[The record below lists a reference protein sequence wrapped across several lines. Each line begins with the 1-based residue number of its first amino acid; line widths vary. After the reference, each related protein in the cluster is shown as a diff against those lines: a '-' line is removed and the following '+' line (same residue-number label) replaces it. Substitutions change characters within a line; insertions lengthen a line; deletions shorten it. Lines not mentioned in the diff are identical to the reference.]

1 VRFAFIHA
9 EKARWPVEVQCE
21 VLEVS
26 RSGYYAW
33 KARPKARRAS
43 EDAALVVE
51 IKAAHKAGRGNY
63 GSPRVHRELQAK
75 GQRIG
80 RKRVERLMRQE
91 GIVGRK
97 KRRFRRTTD
106 SNHPYPIAANVLKRE
121 FNVELPDTA
130 WVTDVTYVWTHE
142 GWLYLAAILDLF
154 SRRVVGWAVSA
165 NNDRALAFGALD
177 RATSARRP
185 LPGWLHH
192 SDRGSVY
199 ASADYGDA
207 LTKLGAVK
215 SMSRKGD
222 CWDNA
227 VAESFFATIKGEMID
242 HADYLTKSAAIAAI
256 ADYIDGFYNP
266 CRRHSSL
273 DYVSPIEFELK
284 FMSDKFDKMVA

>member
-1 VRFAFIHA
+1 MRFAFIDA
-9 EKARWPVEVQCE
+9 EKARWPVDVQCE
-21 VLEVS
+21 VLQVS

-33 KARPKARRAS
+33 KGRPDAPRAV
-43 EDAALVVE
+43 EDAVLIVE
-51 IKAAHKAGRGNY
+51 IKAAHKTGRGSY
-63 GSPRVHRELQAK
+63 GSPRVHRELRAK
-75 GQRIG
+75 GRRVG
-80 RKRVERLMRQE
+80 RKRIERLMRQE
-91 GIVGRK
+91 GIVARK
-97 KRRFRRTTD
+97 KRRVRRTTD
-106 SNHPYPIAANVLKRE
+106 SNHPHPIAPNVLARN
-121 FNVELPDTA
+121 FDVELPNTA
-130 WVTDVTYVWTHE
+130 WVTDVTYVWTQE

-154 SRRVVGWAVSA
+154 SRRVVGWAASV
-165 NNDRALAFGALD
+165 NNDRGLALD
-177 RATSARRP
+177 ALHRAILARTP
-185 LPGWLHH
+185 SLGLVHH

-242 HADYLTKSAAIAAI
+242 HEEYPTRRAAIAAI

-266 CRRHSSL
+266 CRRHSAL

-284 FMSDKFDKMVA
+284 FLSEKIEKMAA